1 MALAIIQF
9 HHQFAK
15 DSSANGE
22 QRRKLYIF
30 ESQRKGQN
38 KTWYWEPCLKYE
50 EILKCYEWIFISF
63 LLNIVTSI
71 IY

>member
-50 EILKCYEWIFISF
+50 EIILKCYEWIFI
-63 LLNIVTSI
+63 N
-71 IY
+71 